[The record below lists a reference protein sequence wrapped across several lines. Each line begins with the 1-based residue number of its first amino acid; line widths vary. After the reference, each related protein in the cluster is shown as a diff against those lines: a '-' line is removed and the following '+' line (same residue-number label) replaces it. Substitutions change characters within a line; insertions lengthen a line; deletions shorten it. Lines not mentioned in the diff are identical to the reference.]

1 MAVFSLGERRSALA
15 EKLKL
20 FFREPTIDT
29 NCPIASGIV
38 PIEGFDVE
46 FVHRLSDAD
55 VWDCAFAARLQEMG
69 RESWVSVPAFPNR
82 KFRLSYIFV
91 NAGAGICS
99 PADLQ
104 GKRVGIRFWA
114 NTAGVWARGALQHHY
129 NVDLNRIQW
138 IAVQTD
144 GTSIPEGA
152 IDLQLAAPGPGVSA
166 SDQLDAL
173 LLSGVVDAV
182 IDANV
187 LPSIVRRDKRVRR
200 LFPDYPREER
210 AYFAS
215 TGVFP
220 ISHVVTLRE
229 EFAKRCPSA
238 PVAVLKAFRRAR
250 DMAFEAIEG
259 SDPQVLVV
267 PWIGH
272 ALEEQRALMGD
283 NYFSYDID
291 NNRVTLRAMMQFA
304 HEQWLTPR
312 LVDITEVFDP
322 STAALAEGD
331 ASS

>member
-1 MAVFSLGERRSALA
+1 LA

-29 NCPIASGIV
+29 NSPIASGIV

-46 FVHRLSDAD
+46 FVDRLSDAD
-55 VWDCAFAARLQEMG
+55 VWDCAFAARLQNME
-69 RESWVSVPAFPNR
+69 RERCVSVPAFPNR

-91 NAGAGICS
+91 NAGAGIHS
-99 PADLQ
+99 PTDLP

-138 IAVQTD
+138 ITGQVDA
-144 GTSIPEGA
+144 TSIPKGE
-152 IDLQLAAPGPGVSA
+152 IDLQVAVAPVGVSV
-166 SDQLDAL
+166 SDHLDAL

-200 LFPDYPREER
+200 LFQDYPSEER

-215 TGVFP
+215 TGIFP

-229 EFAKRCPSA
+229 AFAKRCPSA
-238 PVAVLKAFRRAR
+238 PVAVLKAFRKAR
-250 DMAFEAIEG
+250 DMAFDAIEG

-283 NYFSYDID
+283 EYFSYDID
-291 NNRVTLRAMMQFA
+291 NNRVTLHAMMQFA

-312 LVDITEVFDP
+312 LVDIAEVFDP
-322 STAALAEGD
+322 SAAALPEGD
-331 ASS
+331 AAFP

>member
-1 MAVFSLGERRSALA
+1 MGMAVFSPGVRRSALA

-29 NCPIASGIV
+29 NSPIASGIV

-46 FVHRLSDAD
+46 FVHRVSDAD
-55 VWDCAFAARLQEMG
+55 VWDCGFAARLQEME
-69 RESWVSVPAFPNR
+69 RESCVSVPAFPNR

-91 NAGAGICS
+91 NAGAGIHS

-114 NTAGVWARGALQHHY
+114 NTAGVWARGALRHHY

-138 IAVQTD
+138 ITVQTD
-144 GTSIPEGA
+144 ETSIPEGA
-152 IDLQLAAPGPGVSA
+152 IDLQFAAAPESGVSV
-166 SDQLDAL
+166 SDHLDAL

-210 AYFAS
+210 AYFTS
-215 TGVFP
+215 TGIFP

-229 EFAKRCPSA
+229 AFADA
-238 PVAVLKAFRRAR
+238 AR
-250 DMAFEAIEG
+250 
-259 SDPQVLVV
+259 P
-267 PWIGH
+267 H
-272 ALEEQRALMGD
+272 R
-283 NYFSYDID
+283 
-291 NNRVTLRAMMQFA
+291 LRY
-304 HEQWLTPR
+304 
-312 LVDITEVFDP
+312 
-322 STAALAEGD
+322 
-331 ASS
+331 